1 MAVNAT
7 NPSNIHVEE
16 LNATLDE
23 ELPEI
28 EKNLVQYSNNDEI
41 ILKETNDKT
50 PAGMKLLLKYFQ

>member
-7 NPSNIHVEE
+7 KPSDINVEE

-28 EKNLVQYSNNDEI
+28 EKNLVQYSNNDEV

-50 PAGMKLLLKYFQ
+50 PAGMK